1 MCTGWQGFFILTG
14 DLLRACNSIP
24 SIAHLCLVKTKNLLS
39 SECIFI
45 TKKMDTKRSLPW
57 QQQLSVSSTT
67 LFAGSRKRLL
77 QLSRPHPLS
86 CIFKSI
92 MHTTSLMLPTTFCLG
107 CALLSW
113 DKWWISDLDG
123 LLHRYCRKSMLG
135 SWELLLHIAGS
146 YPSCLISSN
155 CPFNIFLRPG
165 SCVQSLARLIVSI

>member
-24 SIAHLCLVKTKNLLS
+24 SIAHLCLVKMKNLLS

-45 TKKMDTKRSLPW
+45 TKKMDTKCSLLW
-57 QQQLSVSSTT
+57 QQQFVSCTT
-67 LFAGSRKRLL
+67 VFAGSRKRLL

-107 CALLSW
+107 CAIISW
-113 DKWWISDLDG
+113 ENGGSQTWMDCYI
-123 LLHRYCRKSMLG
+123 RYCRKSMLG

-155 CPFNIFLRPG
+155 CLFNIFLRPG
-165 SCVQSLARLIVSI
+165 SCVQSLAWLIVSI